1 METGAAS
8 DGTRFFLIVYVMLV
22 FMPYTA
28 RILSKF

>member
-22 FMPYTA
+22 FMPYTSG
-28 RILSKF
+28 RSSKF